1 MDVNIN
7 VDSSVVIDLTEED
20 DEEEDEPMG
29 QNNQKA
35 TISDEISTVEA
46 TMTTQVEEAVGG
58 PGGESSAAAAAPA
71 PVTEPRPQTKPT
83 EPTSEAMP
91 DLGEEVESD
100 VDEAWP
106 SVPSPVSSRA
116 KRTKEEKGTTLEG
129 ARNTLQHSQNEQE
142 DKRRVQDGTND
153 NEREGRISLEDSNE
167 EMDVD
172 VDVDEELPN
181 QTPTPGKNTS
191 TSPDLSSAY
200 RIVELENLEDGEI
213 YEEGAG
219 TSSSC
224 CSANEATQ
232 DIDTRGYEGHGFFVF
247 IITIFSGLR
256 STQTF
261 RAFQPRN

>member
-1 MDVNIN
+1 MDVNTN

-35 TISDEISTVEA
+35 TISDEVSTVEA

-58 PGGESSAAAAAPA
+58 PGGESSAAAAAL
-71 PVTEPRPQTKPT
+71 VTEPRPQTKPT
-83 EPTSEAMP
+83 EPTSEAIP

-106 SVPSPVSSRA
+106 SVPSPASSRA
-116 KRTKEEKGTTLEG
+116 KRTKEEKGTALEG

-153 NEREGRISLEDSNE
+153 NEREGRFSLEDSNE
-167 EMDVD
+167 EME

-181 QTPTPGKNTS
+181 QAPTPGKSTS

-232 DIDTRGYEGHGFFVF
+232 DIGTRGYEGHGFFVF